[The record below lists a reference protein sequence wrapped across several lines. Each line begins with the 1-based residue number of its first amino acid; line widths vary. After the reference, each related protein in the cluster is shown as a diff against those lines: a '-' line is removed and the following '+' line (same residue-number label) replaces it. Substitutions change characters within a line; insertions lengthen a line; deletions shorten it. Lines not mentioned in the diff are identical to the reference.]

1 MEKKLER
8 VSAPQSANEK
18 ELKEEYCE
26 LQSIIAETL
35 YEAYEKV
42 LDAVHLARKAK
53 EIEPEDIDESMEE
66 IDETM
71 EEIVETKRDI
81 EILLNEL

>member
-1 MEKKLER
+1 MKTQYDNAKAQGAESSEK
-8 VSAPQSANEK
+8 
-18 ELKEEYCE
+18 LKEEYKE

-53 EIEPEDIDESMEE
+53 EIEPEDTEYLQNLMEE
-66 IDETM
+66 IDEI
-71 EEIVETKRDI
+71 ESDI
-81 EILLNEL
+81 ERLLNEL